1 MPDHL
6 QGRRLLYWSDDAHR
20 SSGVS
25 LEQETLF
32 APGTFRIERGT
43 GSLKFDCPPDSP
55 IAFTDTTAEYFG
67 IHFLWRGDMMRPPDG
82 KWVRDPDAVRRMASM
97 RRTLSATIDSAD
109 GRPSLVLLESL
120 VYRLEDRK
128 GSIGKG
134 FRLDKGK

>member
-1 MPDHL
+1 
-6 QGRRLLYWSDDAHR
+6 
-20 SSGVS
+20 
-25 LEQETLF
+25 
-32 APGTFRIERGT
+32 
-43 GSLKFDCPPDSP
+43 
-55 IAFTDTTAEYFG
+55 
-67 IHFLWRGDMMRPPDG
+67 
-82 KWVRDPDAVRRMASM
+82 MASM